1 MVGFIGAV
9 FLINRKTIKFDVD
22 DMPQDYSKTMPEGL
36 SVSNDILV
44 QKFDLARSLL
54 EMGELNQGSKLLNEI
69 ISKSKDTDLIDQVQ
83 LLKNRFLEK

>member
-1 MVGFIGAV
+1 MSEIKEARLQKANSLVSKGFASYAESFKV
-9 FLINRKTIKFDVD
+9 SHNTQFLI
-22 DMPQDYSKTMPEGL
+22 
-36 SVSNDILV
+36 

-83 LLKNRFLEK
+83 LLKNKFLEK